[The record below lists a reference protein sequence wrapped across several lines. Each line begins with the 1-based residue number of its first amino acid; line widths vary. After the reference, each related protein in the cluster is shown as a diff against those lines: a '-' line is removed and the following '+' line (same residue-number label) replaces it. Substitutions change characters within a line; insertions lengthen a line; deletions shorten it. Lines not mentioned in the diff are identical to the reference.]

1 MASKGQ
7 KFIRYTDEERAEIVD
22 QYLSGQGSYKSIAKD
37 RGISW
42 KTVESMVRKY
52 RNTGTTI
59 SKQKGR
65 PKEKDLTKEDWK
77 ERYEIL
83 KKYQAFLKAQRE
95 RK

>member
-83 KKYQAFLKAQRE
+83 KKYQTFLKAQRE
-95 RK
+95 KK

>member
-1 MASKGQ
+1 MNLKGQ
-7 KFIRYTDEERAEIVD
+7 KFIRFTNEERAEIVN
-22 QYLSGQGSYKSIAKD
+22 QYLSGQGSYRSIAKE

-59 SKQKGR
+59 SEQKGR
-65 PKEKDLTKEDWK
+65 LKEKDLTKEDYK

-83 KKYQAFLKAQRE
+83 KKYQAFLKVQRK

>member
-95 RK
+95 KK